1 MVLQAYTIKAA
12 VGEDE
17 AVQDVR
23 ARGGRAQQARRAG
36 AAHPAF
42 GAPILPLSPDSRRRY
57 FSLAL

>member
-36 AAHPAF
+36 AAHQAV
-42 GAPILPLSPDSRRRY
+42 GAPIYATVAR
-57 FSLAL
+57 